1 VYTNRTHL
9 AGIGRRP
16 RRASPQVRALLWH
29 NRFPPCPSRKESAV
43 ACAPPGVSLPNNRA
57 VWGRGR
63 VERPEAGLS
72 EMAAT
77 LESKPRPPQ
86 LFPCAYK
93 LEVGRTSSLRGFYSD
108 EGNAAA
114 ARNRVV
120 AAGASR
126 QTPATSHARG
136 LTDSLLDLRHSPA
149 ALSGACRARP
159 LRGLGDTVKGP
170 RLCGPLPHA
179 ETPPANRGTFTS
191 TAGVEQAVP
200 NYHYELRRADVVVA
214 TGRLNREEPFE
225 VGEAVVIG
233 GHPGIV
239 RAVYPQLVRH
249 AQRVVVQL
257 TVD

>member
-1 VYTNRTHL
+1 
-9 AGIGRRP
+9 
-16 RRASPQVRALLWH
+16 
-29 NRFPPCPSRKESAV
+29 
-43 ACAPPGVSLPNNRA
+43 
-57 VWGRGR
+57 
-63 VERPEAGLS
+63 
-72 EMAAT
+72 MAAT

-93 LEVGRTSSLRGFYSD
+93 MEVGTTSSLRGFYSD

-114 ARNRVV
+114 SRNRVV

-159 LRGLGDTVKGP
+159 LRGLGDTVKGRDSAGRSRMLRRRP
-170 RLCGPLPHA
+170 QD
-179 ETPPANRGTFTS
+179 RGTFTS

-233 GHPGIV
+233 GRPGIV
-239 RAVYPQLVRH
+239 RAVNPQLVRH

>member
-1 VYTNRTHL
+1 VV
-9 AGIGRRP
+9 ASSGRRQDFP
-16 RRASPQVRALLWH
+16 RWPQLWS
-29 NRFPPCPSRKESAV
+29 PSRG
-43 ACAPPGVSLPNNRA
+43 P
-57 VWGRGR
+57 
-63 VERPEAGLS
+63 
-72 EMAAT
+72 T
-77 LESKPRPPQ
+77 T
-86 LFPCAYK
+86 FPLC
-93 LEVGRTSSLRGFYSD
+93 LQEEVGTTSSLRGFYSD

-149 ALSGACRARP
+149 VLSGACRART

-170 RLCGPLPHA
+170 RLCAPLPHA

-200 NYHYELRRADVVVA
+200 NYHYELRRVDVVVA

-233 GHPGIV
+233 GQPGIV
-239 RAVYPQLVRH
+239 HAVYPQTGPTRATRCCPADRRLRRGCSTPNRRRGQ
-249 AQRVVVQL
+249 APSLSQ
-257 TVD
+257 